1 MTQGTTTRTPSRRW
15 ARRIIEVVGSHG
27 IPPEWGFQSFSVG
40 LDPWLDV
47 LDNDYLRTFIG
58 EDGGAAF
65 KLVVGAYGG
74 GKTHFLYT
82 VRERGWVA
90 GYAVAYVPLSK
101 DETPF
106 HKMELVYATV
116 ARNLTGPRT
125 EEQVFSGYE
134 KGIGAVLEEWTRE
147 LVARVGDDPEAIQ
160 SVLDGVLSQVE
171 NVNFSRAIRVAVEA
185 LNRGDALTFDRMKG
199 WLTVQGFDRASFRE
213 HGILR
218 AVDRSN
224 AFSMLRSLVQFL
236 KAAGYAGLVVLFD
249 EAEVVP
255 SMSSREKQ
263 HLLANLRELIDS
275 CGHNEFRNTMF
286 FYAVPD
292 YSFFE
297 GRLNVYEA
305 LKQRL
310 TTVFEFDN
318 PTGVAIELERTQGD
332 PEEVLEDIGAR
343 LFDVYREAYG
353 WEGDWAE
360 VADRIRGLAK
370 DAWQRRGGDIG
381 YKRLFVKGAV
391 RLFHA
396 ARAGRLDALDDAG
409 LLSGGGIQ

>member
-1 MTQGTTTRTPSRRW
+1 
-15 ARRIIEVVGSHG
+15 VVGSHG
-27 IPPEWGFQSFSVG
+27 IPPEWGFQYFSVG

-47 LDNDYLRTFIG
+47 LDNDYLRTFIR

-65 KLVVGAYGG
+65 KLVVGSYGG

-82 VRERGWVA
+82 VRERAWCA
-90 GYAVAYVPLSK
+90 GYAVAYVPLSR

-116 ARNLTGPRT
+116 ARNLTGPRN
-125 EEQVFSGYE
+125 EEQVFEGYE
-134 KGIGAVLEEWTRE
+134 RGIGAVLREWTRD
-147 LVARVGDDPEAIQ
+147 LVSRVGDDPEALGSI
-160 SVLDGVLSQVE
+160 LDGVLSQVE
-171 NVNFSRAIRVAVEA
+171 NVNFSRAVRVAVEA
-185 LNRGDALTFDRMKG
+185 LARGDASTFERMKG

-224 AFSMLRSLVQFL
+224 ALSMLRSLVQFL
-236 KAAGYAGLVVLFD
+236 QAAGFAGLVVLFD

-275 CGHNEFRNTMF
+275 CGHNDFRGTMF

-292 YSFFE
+292 YGFFE

-305 LKQRL
+305 LRQRL

-318 PTGVAIELERTQGD
+318 PTGVAIELERTLGD
-332 PEEVLEDIGAR
+332 PEEVLEEIGAR

-353 WEGDWAE
+353 WDGEWGE
-360 VADRIRGLAK
+360 VADRIKGLTR

-396 ARAGRLDALDDAG
+396 ARAGRLDALDDG
-409 LLSGGGIQ
+409 GPLDGGGIP

>member
-1 MTQGTTTRTPSRRW
+1 MTQSDTAENPGRRW
-15 ARRIIEVVGSHG
+15 CRRIIEVVGSHG
-27 IPPEWGFQSFSVG
+27 IPPEWGFQAFTVG

-82 VRERGWVA
+82 VRERGWRA

-106 HKMELVYATV
+106 HKMELVYASV
-116 ARNLTGPRT
+116 ARSLTGPHS
-125 EEQVFSGYE
+125 EEQVFEGYE
-134 KGIGAVLEEWTRE
+134 RGIGAVLEEWTRD
-147 LVARVGDDPEAIQ
+147 LLGRVGDDPEALRSI
-160 SVLDGVLSQVE
+160 LDGVLSQVE
-171 NVNFSRAIRVAVEA
+171 NVNFSRAVRVAVEA
-185 LNRGDALTFDRMKG
+185 LSRGDAQTFERMKG
-199 WLTVQGFDRASFRE
+199 WLTVQGFDRAAFRGD
-213 HGILR
+213 GILR

-236 KAAGYAGLVVLFD
+236 KAAGYTGLVVLFD

-318 PTGVAIELERTQGD
+318 PTGVAIELERTLGD
-332 PEEVLEDIGAR
+332 PQEVLEEIGAR
-343 LFDVYREAYG
+343 LFDVYRTAYG
-353 WEGDWAE
+353 WEGDWKE
-360 VADRIRGLAK
+360 VADRIRTLAGE
-370 DAWQRRGGDIG
+370 AWQRRRGDIG

-391 RLFHA
+391 RLFHG
-396 ARAGRLDALDDAG
+396 ARAGRLANLDDES
-409 LLSGGGIQ
+409 LLSGGSIQ

>member
-1 MTQGTTTRTPSRRW
+1 MSPDTTPGAPDRRW
-15 ARRIIEVVGSHG
+15 ARRIIEVVGAHG
-27 IPPEWGFQSFSVG
+27 NPPEWGSQLFSVG
-40 LDPWLDV
+40 LEPWLEV
-47 LDNDYLRTFIG
+47 LESDYLRTFIG

-82 VRERGWVA
+82 MRERAWA
-90 GYAVAYVPLSK
+90 RNYAVAYVPLSK

-106 HKMELVYATV
+106 HKMELVYAAV
-116 ARNLTGPRT
+116 ARNLTGPRS
-125 EEQVFSGYE
+125 EDQIFAGYE
-134 KGIGAVLEEWTRE
+134 RGIGALLGEWTAE
-147 LVARVGDDPEAIQ
+147 LKTRIGDDTDALDA
-160 SVLDGVLSQVE
+160 VLDGVLGPVE
-171 NVNFSRAIRVAVEA
+171 NVNFSRAVRTAVHA
-185 LNRGDALTFDRMKG
+185 AARGDAITFERMKG
-199 WLTVQGFDRASFRE
+199 WLTVQGFDRSAFRE

-218 AVDRSN
+218 PVDRSN

-236 KAAGYAGLVVLFD
+236 KAAGFAGLVVLFD

-255 SMSSREKQ
+255 SMSSRERQ

-275 CGHNEFRNTMF
+275 CGHNEFQGAMF

-292 YSFFE
+292 YSFFD

-318 PTGVAIELERTQGD
+318 PTGVAIELERMQGE
-332 PEEVLEDIGAR
+332 PEEILETIGAR
-343 LFDVYREAYG
+343 LFDIYRTAYG
-353 WEGDWAE
+353 WEGDWGT
-360 VADRIRGLAK
+360 VAARIRGLAK

-396 ARAGRLDALDDAG
+396 ARADRLDALDESG
-409 LLSGGGIQ
+409 LLDGSGLQ

>member
-1 MTQGTTTRTPSRRW
+1 M
-15 ARRIIEVVGSHG
+15 
-27 IPPEWGFQSFSVG
+27 
-40 LDPWLDV
+40 
-47 LDNDYLRTFIG
+47 
-58 EDGGAAF
+58 
-65 KLVVGAYGG
+65 
-74 GKTHFLYT
+74 
-82 VRERGWVA
+82 
-90 GYAVAYVPLSK
+90 
-101 DETPF
+101 
-106 HKMELVYATV
+106 
-116 ARNLTGPRT
+116 
-125 EEQVFSGYE
+125 
-134 KGIGAVLEEWTRE
+134 
-147 LVARVGDDPEAIQ
+147 
-160 SVLDGVLSQVE
+160 
-171 NVNFSRAIRVAVEA
+171 
-185 LNRGDALTFDRMKG
+185 
-199 WLTVQGFDRASFRE
+199 
-213 HGILR
+213 
-218 AVDRSN
+218 DRSN

-318 PTGVAIELERTQGD
+318 PTGVAIELERTLGD
-332 PEEVLEDIGAR
+332 PEEVLEEIGAR
-343 LFDVYREAYG
+343 LFDVYREAYA
-353 WEGDWAE
+353 WEGDLAE
-360 VADRIRGLAK
+360 VAERIRGLAR

-409 LLSGGGIQ
+409 LLSGGGLQ